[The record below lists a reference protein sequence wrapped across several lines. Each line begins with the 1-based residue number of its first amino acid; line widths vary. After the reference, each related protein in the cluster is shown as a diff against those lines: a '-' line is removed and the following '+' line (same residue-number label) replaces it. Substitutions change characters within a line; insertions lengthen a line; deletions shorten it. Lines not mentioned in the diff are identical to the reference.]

1 MSNELIEVKKK
12 RADEFQ
18 EAIINSTDS
27 KIIVEAGAGS
37 GKTYTLI
44 ERVRKLL
51 EDGIR
56 PENMVIITFT
66 NMAAE
71 ELKERLVDI
80 SGIGDCFVGT
90 IHSFANK
97 IFGNSN
103 EEYKLFTEE
112 IQDQFMSV
120 LIALYGRSLTM
131 ESYLEYKDLKKKV
144 DNGLISDE
152 ELRSQFTSAEMY
164 EINVFLYSM
173 PNKEYPE
180 NMEKLC
186 KKHNVITFDELL
198 KRTTAYFK
206 EIGGKVEYLFVDEYQ
221 DIGPL
226 EKDFFEALNADNY
239 FYVGD
244 EKQAIYG
251 FKGGDVSYFLD
262 LIHSDDWKTY
272 YLNNNYRCSQKII
285 DIANEVILQADD
297 IISTQAVCKSQKDGF
312 VRVASKLNLTQYLL
326 SIKEAGNYKDWFIL
340 VRSNKDLYK
349 IWQDLEKL
357 EIPNVTFKKGE
368 ITLAEMKS
376 MMSENKVKLLTIHAS
391 KGLESPNVLLWGNF
405 PIHQKPY
412 MRNSDERKVLY
423 VGCTRAIDRLI
434 ILN

>member
-1 MSNELIEVKKK
+1 MSKEK

-18 EAIINSTDS
+18 EAIINATDN

-51 EDGIR
+51 EDGVK

-71 ELKERLVDI
+71 ELKERLVDLP
-80 SGIGDCFVGT
+80 GAGDCFVGT

-103 EEYKLFTEE
+103 IEYKLFTDE
-112 IQDQFMSV
+112 IEDQFMNV
-120 LIALYGRSLTM
+120 LLALYGKHLTM
-131 ESYLEYKDLKKKV
+131 EQYLHFKDLRKQV
-144 DNGLISDE
+144 TNGIIDE
-152 ELRSQFTSAEMY
+152 HELKAQFTSGELY
-164 EINVFLYSM
+164 EINSLLYS
-173 PNKEYPE
+173 NESNEYPE
-180 NMEKLC
+180 NMKMLC

-198 KRTTAYFK
+198 KQTTAYFK
-206 EIGGKVEYLFVDEYQ
+206 QIGGKIEYLFVDEYQ

-244 EKQAIYG
+244 EKQAIYA
-251 FKGGDVSYFLD
+251 FKGGNVSYFLD
-262 LIHSDDWKTY
+262 LIHSDDWKTF

-297 IISTQAVCKSQKDGF
+297 IISTQAICKSQKDGF
-312 VRVASKLNLTQYLL
+312 VKVGSKQSLTEYLL
-326 SIKEAGNYKDWFIL
+326 SLKEAKNYKDWFVL
-340 VRSNKDLYK
+340 VRTNKDLYK
-349 IWQDLEKL
+349 VYQELERL
-357 EIPNVTFKKGE
+357 EIPNLTFKKGE
-368 ITLAEMKS
+368 ISLSEMKQ
-376 MMSENKVKLLTIHAS
+376 MMNENKVKLLTIHAS

-412 MRNSDERKVLY
+412 LRNSDERKVLY

>member
-12 RADEFQ
+12 RTDEFQ

-80 SGIGDCFVGT
+80 PGIGDCFVGT

-412 MRNSDERKVLY
+412 LRNSDERKVLY